1 MTTDKGE
8 TVRGA
13 GREELDVRV
22 EETLGKMSLEQKCAL
37 LSGATAFGT
46 RAYPAL
52 DVPELEFSD
61 GPHGLRHQSS
71 GANHLGIGGSDPA
84 TCFPTAVTVA
94 NTWDTDLA
102 ARMGS
107 ALGEEART
115 MGVNVILGPG
125 LCLKRSPLCGRDFEY
140 FSEDP
145 YLAGKMAAGFV
156 RGVQSQGVA
165 ACPKHFAANS
175 QETRR
180 QASDSVMDERT
191 LREMYLTG
199 FEHVVR
205 EARPQAIMSS
215 YNLVNGTYANEN
227 EHLLTQI
234 LRNEWGF
241 DGAVVTDWGGS
252 VDHVA
257 GVRAG
262 STFQMPAPGMD
273 EPCALCKAVRDGRLS
288 ESVVDARVREALRL
302 VLATDTAVRTAPAAF
317 DQDAHHE
324 LAREVAAEGLVLLK
338 NAAPAASTSDGAGAS
353 DGPSAP
359 VLPLAAQT
367 RIALVG
373 DFARVPRYQGAG
385 SSLVNCTRLDTLLE
399 VAQASDD
406 LDLVG
411 YEPGFERSGEKSAAK
426 LAAAVD
432 LARSA
437 DVAVVCLG
445 LSEVEETEGAD
456 RRTMDLA
463 PNQVELLHAVRE
475 ACGRVV
481 VLLSGGAPVS
491 TDWAADCDALL
502 YLALGGQAG
511 ARAAYDALCGRVNPS
526 GHLAETWARSLAVT
540 PCARTFP
547 SDEATAE
554 YREGLYVGYRYYQ
567 TAGVPVA
574 FPFGFGLSYTRFAY
588 ADAAPVLTDTGE
600 LRGVSLTVENVGKV
614 SGASVVQLYVAKPD
628 RVVFR
633 PEQELKGFCR
643 VELAPGEKR
652 RVAIELDETAFRYF
666 NVRTGAW
673 EVEGGTYELRIG
685 SSCED
690 VRLTLSTTVDGT
702 GAPDPYEGLD
712 VDSYRTGRVADVP
725 DEEFEALLGH
735 AIPSPRVA
743 IGRDMCFRDLGH
755 SRSPILWVVYAVLS
769 VLHGRNY
776 SGSGAPDLNVEFVYN
791 MPLHAIATM
800 TPAVSSGV
808 VDALVREARG
818 WGLLGVVPA
827 LAVRVLTGGWFAM
840 VWALWVIVPLAAAFV
855 VGLARDAAFARRLG

>member
-8 TVRGA
+8 TVRGV

-52 DVPELEFSD
+52 GIPSLEFSD
-61 GPHGLRHQSS
+61 GPHGLRHQSA

-273 EPCALCKAVRDGRLS
+273 DPRALCEAVCAGRL
-288 ESVVDARVREALRL
+288 EASVVDDRVREALRL
-302 VLATDTAVRTAPAAF
+302 VLATDPAVRTAPAAF

-338 NAAPAASTSDGAGAS
+338 NAAPAASTNDGVGAS
-353 DGPSAP
+353 DGPAAP
-359 VLPLAAQT
+359 VLPLAART

-385 SSLVNCTRLDTLLE
+385 SSLINCTRLDTLLD
-399 VAQASDD
+399 VAQASGD
-406 LDLVG
+406 LELVG
-411 YEPGFERSGEKSAAK
+411 YEPGFARSGEKSAAK

-463 PNQVELLHAVRE
+463 PNQVELLHAVRK
-475 ACGRVV
+475 ACTRVV

-526 GHLAETWARSLAVT
+526 GHLAETWARSLADT

>member
-1 MTTDKGE
+1 MTTDSKSAAA
-8 TVRGA
+8 RGA
-13 GREELDVRV
+13 GRVELDARV
-22 EETLGKMSLEQKCAL
+22 EDTLGKMSLEQKCAL

-52 DVPELEFSD
+52 GVPALEFSD
-61 GPHGLRHQSS
+61 GPHGVRHQSS

-94 NTWDTDLA
+94 NTWDPDLA
-102 ARMGS
+102 SRMGA

-115 MGVNVILGPG
+115 MGVNVLLGPG

-180 QASDSVMDERT
+180 QASDSVVDERT
-191 LREMYLTG
+191 LRELYLTG

-205 EARPQAIMSS
+205 EAHPQAIMSS

-227 EHLLTQI
+227 DHLLTQV

-273 EPCALCKAVRDGRLS
+273 DPRALCEAVRAGRLA
-288 ESVVDARVREALRL
+288 ESVVDDRVREALRL
-302 VLATDTAVRTAPAAF
+302 VFATDPAVRTAPAAF

-324 LAREVAAEGLVLLK
+324 LARTVAAEGLVLLK
-338 NAAPAASTSDGAGAS
+338 NAAPAGAAGVGAGAA
-353 DGPSAP
+353 DAAP
-359 VLPLAAQT
+359 VLPLAAHT
-367 RIALVG
+367 RVALVG

-385 SSLVNCTRLDTLLE
+385 SSLVNCTRLDTLLD

-411 YEPGFERSGEKSAAK
+411 YESGFARSGEKSAAK
-426 LAAAVD
+426 LAAAVE
-432 LARSA
+432 LVRGA

-445 LSEVEETEGAD
+445 LGEVEETEGAD

-491 TDWAADCDALL
+491 TGWAADCDALL

-526 GHLAETWARSLAVT
+526 GHLAETWARSLADT

-574 FPFGFGLSYTRFAY
+574 FPFGFGLSYTRFDY
-588 ADAAPVLTDTGE
+588 ADAAPKLTAAGE
-600 LRGVSLTVENVGKV
+600 LCGVSLTVENVGNV
-614 SGASVVQLYVAKPD
+614 AGATVAQLYVAKPD
-628 RVVFR
+628 HVVFR

-652 RVAIELDETAFRYF
+652 RVTIELDDTAFRYY
-666 NVRTGAW
+666 NVRTGSW

-685 SSCED
+685 DSCD
-690 VRLTLSTTVDGT
+690 DIRLTLLTTVAGT
-702 GAPDPYEGLD
+702 GAPDPYEGLG

-725 DEEFEALLGH
+725 DAEFAALLGH
-735 AIPSPRVA
+735 AIPSPRVT

-769 VLHGRNY
+769 ALHRRNY
-776 SGSGAPDLNVEFVYN
+776 SGSGAPNLNVEFVYN

-800 TPAVSSGV
+800 TPAVSMGV

-827 LAVRVLTGGWFAM
+827 LLVRLLTGGWFAA
-840 VWALWVIVPLAAAFV
+840 VWALWVLVPIAAAFV
-855 VGLARDAAFARRLG
+855 LGLARDAAFGRRLG